1 MIERKSGEP
10 REKIKEA
17 WAAGDLIGLLQA
29 GFDNFLS
36 IVFDRP
42 LPFQTF
48 LDYTSSF
55 IDRFIIETEQQEHLR
70 CAGGKLFLELGSAQ
84 MIQMTADLYF
94 QDRQKKWI
102 LKKKEGCV
110 AASRFS
116 DWDKAPEFD
125 QLRCTKKLEFP
136 ITAPVVEVQ

>member
-1 MIERKSGEP
+1 MIERKSSEP
-10 REKIKEA
+10 KERIKEA
-17 WAAGDLIGLLQA
+17 WAAGDLVGLLQA

-55 IDRFIIETEQQEHLR
+55 IDRFIIETEQREHLR
-70 CAGGKLFLELGSAQ
+70 CVGGKLFLELSSPQ
-84 MIQMTADLYF
+84 RIQMTADLYF
-94 QDRQKKWI
+94 QNSRKQWI

-110 AASRFS
+110 EASRFS

-125 QLRCTKKLEFP
+125 QLRRTKKLEFP
-136 ITAPVVEVQ
+136 ITAPAIEV